1 VKLALAGAGG
11 VMLWGC
17 TKKPMAAVDAGVAY
31 YTCAMHTFVRE
42 KEPGKCPVCGM
53 TLVAVMKGDAD
64 AMEAGGPAVFTVAAD
79 RQQEIGVTYAKV
91 ERRVL
96 KRSLTGVGTVDYDK
110 EKAWAFV
117 ARTDGYVKELY
128 VASPG
133 EVVGSGEKL
142 LTFYSPDLFTAERE
156 YVMLLGMQDAAGG
169 SLLESARQRL
179 KQWNVSDGEIA
190 ELDKTRKPAEEVT
203 LYSPFRGVVR
213 TVAAEQGGSVKAGD
227 KLVEVADLSRV
238 WVWAEFYESEL
249 AGVEKGQ
256 RVTVSVKAYPG
267 VVFDGTVAV
276 IDPFLDE
283 GRRTF
288 RVRVDIENQ
297 GMKLQPGMYADVTV
311 DEMGGMGL
319 TIPLNAVMPTGKR
332 DVVFVDRGQ
341 GRLEPRA
348 VVLGDEYDGSY
359 EVKAGLAEGEKVV
372 SSATFLIDAEAQL
385 QGALQGLDAGPKGV
399 MQ

>member
-1 VKLALAGAGG
+1 
-11 VMLWGC
+11 MLWGC

>member
-1 VKLALAGAGG
+1 
-11 VMLWGC
+11 MLWGC

-169 SLLESARQRL
+169 SLLGRSRSLIR
-179 KQWNVSDGEIA
+179 
-190 ELDKTRKPAEEVT
+190 
-203 LYSPFRGVVR
+203 RG
-213 TVAAEQGGSVKAGD
+213 
-227 KLVEVADLSRV
+227 SR
-238 WVWAEFYESEL
+238 
-249 AGVEKGQ
+249 
-256 RVTVSVKAYPG
+256 
-267 VVFDGTVAV
+267 
-276 IDPFLDE
+276 
-283 GRRTF
+283 RR
-288 RVRVDIENQ
+288 R
-297 GMKLQPGMYADVTV
+297 
-311 DEMGGMGL
+311 
-319 TIPLNAVMPTGKR
+319 
-332 DVVFVDRGQ
+332 
-341 GRLEPRA
+341 
-348 VVLGDEYDGSY
+348 
-359 EVKAGLAEGEKVV
+359 
-372 SSATFLIDAEAQL
+372 
-385 QGALQGLDAGPKGV
+385 
-399 MQ
+399 

>member
-1 VKLALAGAGG
+1 
-11 VMLWGC
+11 
-17 TKKPMAAVDAGVAY
+17 
-31 YTCAMHTFVRE
+31 
-42 KEPGKCPVCGM
+42 
-53 TLVAVMKGDAD
+53 
-64 AMEAGGPAVFTVAAD
+64 
-79 RQQEIGVTYAKV
+79 
-91 ERRVL
+91 
-96 KRSLTGVGTVDYDK
+96 
-110 EKAWAFV
+110 
-117 ARTDGYVKELY
+117 
-128 VASPG
+128 
-133 EVVGSGEKL
+133 
-142 LTFYSPDLFTAERE
+142 
-156 YVMLLGMQDAAGG
+156 
-169 SLLESARQRL
+169 
-179 KQWNVSDGEIA
+179 
-190 ELDKTRKPAEEVT
+190 
-203 LYSPFRGVVR
+203 
-213 TVAAEQGGSVKAGD
+213 VAAEQGGSVKAGD